1 MCWLHIYGKM
11 QVLLTSQLVRHFYW
25 SRTHLDKGGIS
36 YMLGC
41 QATSSRRR
49 GESNYIVVLHSSGSG
64 PCFPHFFWASATA
77 TRPKPDHAKTS
88 PWRQVHPASVHGF
101 PVFFS
106 HCFGYQKCP
115 EFPWAVSFETDRPRN
130 GTSPSLYKVMP
141 WGHRIALWME
151 PTNMGIE

>member
-1 MCWLHIYGKM
+1 MEKCRCCWPPSWCDIFIDPEHTLIRVEFLICWGAK
-11 QVLLTSQLVRHFYW
+11 QPVLE
-25 SRTHLDKGGIS
+25 
-36 YMLGC
+36 
-41 QATSSRRR
+41 
-49 GESNYIVVLHSSGSG
+49 GEWIKLYTVVVLHCSGSG

-101 PVFFS
+101 PVFSS
-106 HCFGYQKCP
+106 HGFGYQKCP